1 MNRKMDLLQ
10 RRAELVA
17 QARRDFLEP
26 AVKDKRAQTA
36 EEFAKYEAMMKEA
49 EGLKATADNL
59 DRQDVIESALDQP
72 AALSHGISEIG
83 GMGGA
88 SVEKRALA
96 AFAAG
101 GYEAVPKG
109 TPERKALDDIQGRA
123 FISWWRA
130 GGDAGQ
136 LTPEFRA
143 ALNVT
148 DLTRGGYL
156 RPPMSVIQGIL
167 AVVDNLVYIRQLA
180 TKIETWEGGSAG
192 QVSRETDID
201 DMEWSTELPPSITE
215 DTSLKFGMRELVC
228 NPFRKR
234 IKVSKTLLNMP
245 GYDILTYLNQRLG
258 YKIGITQEKAY
269 LLGTGVKQPLGLFV
283 ASNEGIPTS
292 RDVVCGTTTAITFD
306 GLRTCRGALKM
317 QYRPRAKWLFHRDAV
332 TQISLLRTNIGGAG
346 TGEYMWQP
354 AQSGQPDTID
364 GIPVFVSEYVPN
376 TFTTGQY
383 VGLFGDFSFYYILD
397 GLNMQ
402 VQRLVELYAES
413 NQDGLIANV
422 SGDGMP
428 VLSEAFVRC
437 KLG

>member
-1 MNRKMDLLQ
+1 MDLLQ

-36 EEFAKYEAMMKEA
+36 EEFAKYEAMMKDA

-59 DRQDVIESALDQP
+59 DRQDVIERALDQP
-72 AALSHGISEIG
+72 AAFNHGVSEPG
-83 GMGGA
+83 GLTAA
-88 SVEKRALA
+88 SVEKRVLA
-96 AFAAG
+96 AFAGG
-101 GYEAVPKG
+101 GYDAVPKG
-109 TPERKALDDIQGRA
+109 SPDRKVLDDIQGRA
-123 FISWWRA
+123 FVAWWRL
-130 GGDAGQ
+130 GPDAGT
-136 LTPEFRA
+136 LLSPEYKA

-167 AVVDNLVYIRQLA
+167 AAVDNLVYIRQLA

-201 DMEWSTELPPSITE
+201 DMEWSIELPTSITE

-234 IKVSKTLLNMP
+234 LKISKTLLNMP
-245 GYDILTYLNQRLG
+245 GFDILTYVYQRLG

-292 RDVVCGTTTAITFD
+292 RDFVCGSATAITYD

-317 QYRPRAKWLFHRDAV
+317 QYRPRAKWLFHRDAM
-332 TQISLLRTNIGGAG
+332 TQITLLRTNIGGAG

-354 AQSGQPDTID
+354 ANGDQPDKID

-376 TFTTGQY
+376 TFSSGDY
-383 VGLFGDFSFYYILD
+383 VGMLGDFSFYYILD

-402 VQRLVELYAES
+402 VQRLVELYAEA

>member
-1 MNRKMDLLQ
+1 MNHKMELLQ

-59 DRQDVIESALDQP
+59 DRQDVIERALDQP
-72 AALSHGISEIG
+72 AALGRGVSEIG
-83 GMGGA
+83 GAGVA

-96 AFAAG
+96 AFVGG

-109 TPERKALDDIQGRA
+109 SPERKALDDVQGRA
-123 FISWWRA
+123 FVAWWRA

-156 RPPMSVIQGIL
+156 RPPMTVVQGIL
-167 AVVDNLVYIRQLA
+167 QAADNLVFIRQLA

-192 QVSRETDID
+192 QVSREQDID
-201 DMEWSTELPPSITE
+201 DMVWSTELPTSIAE
-215 DTSLKFGMRELVC
+215 DTSLLLGMRELEC

-245 GYDILTYLNQRLG
+245 GFDILTFIYARLG

-283 ASNEGIPTS
+283 ASNAGIPTT
-292 RDVVCGTTTAITFD
+292 RDTVGGSSTAITYD
-306 GLRTCRGALKM
+306 GLRTCRGALKP
-317 QYRPRAKWLFHRDAV
+317 QYRKNAHWLFHRDAV
-332 TQISLLRTNIGGAG
+332 TQISMLRTNIGGAG
-346 TGEYMWQP
+346 TGAYMWQP
-354 AQSGQPDTID
+354 AQAGQPDQID
-364 GIPVFVSEYVPN
+364 GIPLVESEYVPN
-376 TFTTGQY
+376 TFTSGQY
-383 VGLFGDFSFYYILD
+383 VGMLADFSYYYILD

-428 VLSEAFVRC
+428 VLSEAFTRI